1 MIVNSNNQEL
11 FVVFEAKA
19 LRQFK
24 GEGVKAGDKIY
35 VMEKPNKQF
44 YLSKMGTPGTNIQ
57 GRCFG
62 TDSVEDV
69 DFVRL

>member
-11 FVVFEAKA
+11 YVVFEAKA

-35 VMEKPNKQF
+35 VMEKPNKCF
-44 YLSKMGTPGTNIQ
+44 YLSKSGTVGTPIQ

-69 DFVRL
+69 DFVRI